1 MSIFKS
7 TFKPFVVRQINA
19 RQSLL
24 KQKERP
30 VEFAKY
36 VSAKSPWVRMTSFV
50 DYNGSSDLAKK
61 YVMMGGTLYDFNTG
75 TGKVKM
81 RAGLGGKGASYG
93 GDLGTNQYGIRP
105 MPGITSINVR
115 NIAAYGS
122 LSEATVRFY
131 AWDVRQL
138 EELSVL
144 FMRPGYKVLLEW
156 GWSMFLNTSIKDD
169 NHTKRTDYKTLNT
182 EYTNFT
188 IDNTPFNTINCF
200 DPNIN
205 QDQIYEQL
213 GVLRHKYSAN
223 YDGVLG
229 YIKNFNYTLQEN
241 GSYDCTTVL
250 ISMGD
255 VIDSIKINDTT
266 GINVN
271 PNQSSTITPPATTAV
286 GASTRAEDTIDYSEI
301 KSQFELLFDEYCK
314 LSDSNPR
321 TNSPLIQGIDALIK
335 PEHAKYIDRYIYKY
349 NSGYSLAPN
358 VYLSPQQQA
367 NNNFGS
373 TGTFVN
379 TLKGIYGNVSGS
391 STPTANTVVT
401 ASDSQAPVTPQP
413 IPVSQ
418 DSPGDKRS
426 YYYIQLS
433 YLVHILNVFKTLY
446 PEKGDSLIKIEI
458 PSDPTDPTSL
468 SNGLCQ
474 ASFNSI
480 SIDPNVAMIRNSR
493 ANLFTDP
500 AGNKGYRPEIFK
512 TETQALSGPAIP
524 DYNMREYL
532 YANTNFGQIGNIY
545 VNIKNLVSIYKSQ
558 IISNNGFVYLGEFLS
573 KLLTGISFSLGS
585 VNDFDK
591 FVSDNRICLID
602 KHYTELP
609 ADSRVDSK
617 FKINVAGNSSIVRK
631 HKIESKIFPSQATMI
646 AIAAQ
651 DRQNIASIQTSTYNY
666 LNEGLVDRLFGDIT
680 NERGTASQD
689 DIVNKKSM
697 LNSILILIQ
706 YVNNYV
712 MVNRSI
718 SAYYTSNIGAMNGYL
733 NTLLVELEGG
743 TDYKAVVPISA
754 DLEMDG
760 LSGLTIG
767 EIFTVDK
774 RVLPK
779 DYSDKSIGFIITN
792 VSHEII
798 TNSWITKIQ
807 SQMCILDQEEKQLK
821 SLQKTQKIF
830 GELYRQILENKA
842 DNFNSIRY
850 YNLLAALVMDSIRAV
865 YSILSGSIEVDKRK
879 VSYLKS
885 AITEYAAGTISYGD
899 VLLDY
904 ENAYKKAY
912 PAPTTPAPTPTPT
925 PPPVI
930 TGPNTA
936 ASSQQITNPNPLIQ
950 FDVIVNSVKNMT
962 YYNAMT
968 PQIKAYF
975 DTELN
980 RVIKGMYAYPLK
992 DGVGLFTWKT
1002 VDLMYEGIKSSVVA
1016 IFNGNLIFN
1025 GKANIGLNAPLLQPA
1040 VEYFT
1045 KAHLASTFF
1054 KIDINKAV
1062 DPNTGLLATPVPF
1075 VIGYPFYVD

>member
-50 DYNGSSDLAKK
+50 DYKGNSDLAKK
-61 YVMMGGTLYDFNTG
+61 YVLMGGTLYDFNTG

-105 MPGITSINVR
+105 MPGITNVSVR

-122 LSEATVRFY
+122 LSEATIRFY
-131 AWDVRQL
+131 AWDVKQL
-138 EELSVL
+138 EDLSVL

-169 NHTKRTDYKTLNT
+169 NHTKRTNYKTLNT

-200 DPNIN
+200 DPNVN

-213 GVLRHKYSAN
+213 SVLRHKYSAN

-241 GSYDCTTVL
+241 GSYECTTVL

-266 GINVN
+266 GLNVN
-271 PNQSSTITPPATTAV
+271 PNQSSIITPPATTAV
-286 GASTRAEDTIDYSEI
+286 GDSARAEDSIDYSEI
-301 KSQFELLFDEYCK
+301 KSQFELLFDEYCR
-314 LSDSNPR
+314 LSESNPR
-321 TNSPLIQGIDALIK
+321 SNSPLIQGIDALIK

-358 VYLSPQQQA
+358 VNLSPQQQA
-367 NNNFGS
+367 TNNFGS
-373 TGTFVN
+373 TGTAINIQKSAF
-379 TLKGIYGNVSGS
+379 GAVSGS
-391 STPTANTVVT
+391 GASTTNTVVT
-401 ASDSQAPVTPQP
+401 ASDSQPAITPQP

-426 YYYIQLS
+426 YYYIQLA

-446 PEKGDSLIKIEI
+446 PQKGDSLIKIEI
-458 PSDPTDPTSL
+458 PSDPTDPTSV

-474 ASFNSI
+474 ASFNVI
-480 SIDPNVAMIRNSR
+480 SIDPNVAMIRNSK
-493 ANLFTDP
+493 ATLFTDP
-500 AGNKGYRPEIFK
+500 VGNKGYRPEIFK
-512 TETQALSGPAIP
+512 TETQALTGPAIP

-532 YANTNFGQIGNIY
+532 YSNTNFGQIGNIY
-545 VNIKNLVSIYKSQ
+545 INIKNLVSIYKSQ

-573 KLLTGISFSLGS
+573 KLLSGISFSLGS
-585 VNDFDK
+585 INDFDK
-591 FVSDNRICLID
+591 FVTDNRICLID

-609 ADSRVDSK
+609 ADARVDNK
-617 FKINVAGNSSIVRK
+617 FKINVSGNSSIVRK

-680 NERGTASQD
+680 NERGTASQN
-689 DIVNKKSM
+689 DIVNKKAM

-718 SAYYTSNIGAMNGYL
+718 SAYYTSNIGSMNGYL

-743 TDYKAVVPISA
+743 TDYKAVVPISV
-754 DLEMDG
+754 DLEIDG

-779 DYSDKSIGFIITN
+779 DYIDKSVGFIITN
-792 VSHEII
+792 VSHEIL
-798 TNSWITKIQ
+798 TSSWITKIQ
-807 SQMCILDQEEKQLK
+807 SQMCILDQEEKQLRSFQK
-821 SLQKTQKIF
+821 SEKIF
-830 GELYRQILENKA
+830 GDLYRQIIENKA

-850 YNLLAALVMDSIRAV
+850 YNILAALVMDSIRAV
-865 YSILSGSIEVDKRK
+865 YSITNGSIEVDKRK
-879 VSYLKS
+879 SSYLKS
-885 AITEYAAGTISYGD
+885 AVSEYAAGVVSYGD

-904 ENAYKKAY
+904 ERAYKQAY
-912 PAPTTPAPTPTPT
+912 PASQTPAPAPTPTP
-925 PPPVI
+925 PPII

-936 ASSQQITNPNPLIQ
+936 APSLQITSNNPLIQ
-950 FDVIVNSVKNMT
+950 FDVIVNSVKGTT
-962 YYNAMT
+962 YYNAMI

-975 DTELN
+975 DTEID
-980 RVIKGMYAYPLK
+980 RVIKGMNAYPLK
-992 DGVGLFTWKT
+992 DGTGDFTWKN
-1002 VDLMYEGIKSSVVA
+1002 VELAFSGFYNA
-1016 IFNGNLIFN
+1016 IAQMFSGNFDIFQT
-1025 GKANIGLNAPLLQPA
+1025 LNQPNLDYNTRA
-1040 VEYFT
+1040 
-1045 KAHLASTFF
+1045 KLACTFF
-1054 KIDINKAV
+1054 KIDLTKAV
-1062 DPNTGLLATPVPF
+1062 DANTGLLASPVPF
-1075 VIGYPFYVD
+1075 VIGYPFYVE

>member
-7 TFKPFVVRQINA
+7 TFRPFVIRQINA
-19 RQSLL
+19 RQNLL

-61 YVMMGGTLYDFNTG
+61 YVLMGGTLYDFNTG
-75 TGKVKM
+75 TGTVKM
-81 RAGLGGKGASYG
+81 RAGLGGRGASYG

-105 MPGITSINVR
+105 MPGITNISIR
-115 NIAAYGS
+115 NISAYGS

-131 AWDVRQL
+131 AWDVKQL
-138 EELSVL
+138 EDLSVL

-156 GWSMFLNTSIKDD
+156 GWSMFLNTSVSDE
-169 NHTKRTDYKTLNT
+169 NHKKRTNYKTLNT

-205 QDQIYEQL
+205 QDYIYEQL

-229 YIKNFNYTLQEN
+229 YVKNFTYTLQEN

-266 GINVN
+266 GLDVSS
-271 PNQSSTITPPATTAV
+271 NQSSAITPPATTAV
-286 GASTRAEDTIDYSEI
+286 GDTARAEDVIDYSEI

-314 LSDSNPR
+314 LSESNPR
-321 TNSPLIQGIDALIK
+321 SNSKLITGIDALIK
-335 PEHAKYIDRYIYKY
+335 PEQEKYIDKYIYKY
-349 NSGYSLAPN
+349 ASGFS
-358 VYLSPQQQA
+358 LSPNTFLTPEQQA
-367 NNNFGS
+367 RDNFGA
-373 TGTFVN
+373 TGTFSTTLNQIYKPVDN
-379 TLKGIYGNVSGS
+379 TSSNTAVTS
-391 STPTANTVVT
+391 STPQTE
-401 ASDSQAPVTPQP
+401 ASQP
-413 IPVSQ
+413 APVSQ
-418 DSPGDKRS
+418 DNPGDKRA
-426 YYYIQLS
+426 YYYVQLS

-458 PSDPTDPTSL
+458 PSDPTDPTSI

-480 SIDPNVAMIRNSR
+480 SIDPNVAVIKNSK
-493 ANLFTDP
+493 AILFTDP

-512 TETQALSGPAIP
+512 TETQAASGPSVA
-524 DYNMREYL
+524 DYSMREYL
-532 YANTNFGQIGNIY
+532 YSNTNFGQIGNIY
-545 VNIKNLVSIYKSQ
+545 VNIKTIVSIYKSQ

-573 KLLTGISFSLGS
+573 KVLSSVSFALGS
-585 VNDFDK
+585 INDFNK
-591 FVSDNRICLID
+591 FVSDNTICIID
-602 KHYTELP
+602 THYTELP
-609 ADSRVDSK
+609 ADARVDTK
-617 FKINVAGNSSIVRK
+617 FKINVSGNSSIVRK

-680 NERGTASQD
+680 NERGGTQED
-689 DIVNKKSM
+689 DIANKKRM
-697 LNSILILIQ
+697 LNSILLLVQ

-712 MVNRSI
+712 MVNKTI

-743 TDYKAVVPISA
+743 TDYKAVVPISVE
-754 DLEMDG
+754 LEVDG

-779 DYSDKSIGFIITN
+779 DYSDKSVGFIITN
-792 VSHEII
+792 VAHEVVPS
-798 TNSWITKIQ
+798 SWITKIQ

-821 SLQKTQKIF
+821 SLQKTEKIF
-830 GELYRQILENKA
+830 GELYKQIIENKA
-842 DNFNSIRY
+842 DNYNSIRY
-850 YNLLAALVMDSIRAV
+850 YNILAALVMDSIRAV
-865 YSILSGSIEVDKRK
+865 YSIPNGSIEVDKRK
-879 VSYLKS
+879 SSYLK
-885 AITEYAAGTISYGD
+885 AAVSEFAGGLVSYGD

-904 ENAYKKAY
+904 EKAYKQAY
-912 PAPTTPAPTPTPT
+912 PAAAQTPAPTPTPT
-925 PPPVI
+925 PIPVI

-936 ASSQQITNPNPLIQ
+936 APSLVIQNTNPLIQ
-950 FDVIVNSVKNMT
+950 FDVIVNSVKRMT
-962 YYNAMT
+962 YYDAMI

-975 DTELN
+975 DQELN
-980 RVIKGMYAYPLK
+980 RVVKGMNTYPVK
-992 DGVGLFTWKT
+992 DGVGNFTWKNVELAVSGVKNT
-1002 VDLMYEGIKSSVVA
+1002 LYQLIAGNLV
-1016 IFNGNLIFN
+1016 FNGNFN
-1025 GKANIGLNAPLLQPA
+1025 FGQALSQPGDDYNTRA
-1040 VEYFT
+1040 V
-1045 KAHLASTFF
+1045 LACTFF
-1054 KIDINKAV
+1054 KIDLNKAV

-1075 VIGYPFYVD
+1075 VIGYSYYVD